1 MTVCVSR
8 MICDAHDG
16 LSFAEQLCADLN
28 IPLGE
33 RQAGD
38 QAVLRYG
45 ENGLSLEIFSP
56 EKMCYRIDYTTGR
69 LWHRARVAGRAREPL
84 LRAVRGKQGSVHSVA
99 DLCAGFGHDAFMMAV
114 TGLQVYLIEQHPVVF
129 ALLADAHRRLASGH
143 PSVAARMCLVQA
155 TAEDWLTDH
164 HRMCDAYYLDPM
176 FPANKQSAQ
185 VKKPMQLL
193 QALAGCDRTDWTASC
208 VWEQGGPVIVKRPR
222 LAQQLIDCAPDYVVP
237 AGINRFDVYMGCD

>member
-1 MTVCVSR
+1 MTISVSR
-8 MICDAHDG
+8 IICDAPDA
-16 LSFAEQLCADLN
+16 LSFAEKLTIDLN

-33 RQAGD
+33 KQATD
-38 QAVLRYG
+38 RAVLRYA
-45 ENGLSLEIFSP
+45 ENGLSLEIFAP
-56 EKMCYRIDYTTGR
+56 EKMRYRIDYAAGR
-69 LWHRARVAGRAREPL
+69 LWYRARAAGRAREPL
-84 LRAVRGKQGSVHSVA
+84 LRAVRGKQGGVHSVA

-155 TAEDWLTDH
+155 TAEDWLQDH

-176 FPANKQSAQ
+176 FPAGKQSAQ

-193 QALAGCDRTDWTASC
+193 QALAGCDAVDWAASC
-208 VWEQGGPVIVKRPR
+208 VWAQGGPVIVKRPR
-222 LAQQLIDCAPDYVVP
+222 LAKRLIDCAPDYVVP
-237 AGINRFDVYMGCD
+237 AGVNRFDVYLGGE